1 MDTQLNF
8 INRSLAG
15 HTAEIVL
22 FQKNLALE
30 MSALDVAW
38 KVIRYCGRDCSH
50 PVVFAQS
57 FEVSVQD
64 RWGNYTPRLAAQP
77 GQSFELVQG
86 PVAGRQ
92 LRRCRR
98 DGAAAHAVGGVIE
111 VLNGQS
117 QGAVDVC
124 LYRGGVLLGC
134 KTSVVPGQKAL
145 FRYPPSLWVAVASE
159 IAEGQSFQ
167 SAVLSEQAQ
176 ELSLMGVARADL
188 VMTGGGSGPAAQPY
202 EFSLENVVA
211 W

>member
-22 FQKNLALE
+22 FQKNLALD

-50 PVVFAQS
+50 PVVFSQN

-64 RWGNYTPRLAAQP
+64 RWGNFTPRLAAEP
-77 GQSFELVQG
+77 GRSFELVRG
-86 PVAGRQ
+86 PVGGRL
-92 LRRCRR
+92 LRHCRR
-98 DGAAAHAVGGVIE
+98 EAAATHAANGVIE
-111 VLNGQS
+111 VLNAQS

-134 KTSVVPGQKAL
+134 KTSVVPGQKAV
-145 FRYPPSLWVAVASE
+145 FRYPPSLWIAVASE
-159 IAEGQSFQ
+159 ITAGQAFQ
-167 SAVLSEQAQ
+167 SAVLSEQAV

-188 VMTGGGSGPAAQPY
+188 VMTGGGAGPAAGPY

>member
-22 FQKNLALE
+22 FQKNVALD
-30 MSALDVAW
+30 MSALEVAW
-38 KVIRYCGRDCSH
+38 KVVRYCGRDCSH
-50 PVVFAQS
+50 PLVFAQG

-64 RWGNYTPRLAAQP
+64 LWGNFTPRLPAQP
-77 GQSFELVQG
+77 GQAFELVQG

-92 LRRCRR
+92 LRPSRR
-98 DGAAAHAVGGVIE
+98 EAGTAQASGVIE
-111 VLNGQS
+111 VLNAQR
-117 QGAVDVC
+117 QGAVDIC
-124 LYRGGVLLGC
+124 LYRGGMLLGR
-134 KTSVVPGQKAL
+134 KTSVAPGQKAL
-145 FRYPPSLWVAVASE
+145 FRYPPALWVAVASE
-159 IAEGQSFQ
+159 IVEGQAFQ

-188 VMTGGGSGPAAQPY
+188 VMTGGGPGTSARPY
-202 EFSLENVVA
+202 EFRLENVVA